1 MLWWCKLMI
10 YVKSECLAIAKLYW
24 NFTAKAKL
32 YKRSRI
38 HQKSKRNRIYKY
50 LFASC
55 SDDVLMVIFWFADLN
70 SVTMVNQ
77 DHLNSVIQFA
87 LDRRE
92 PGTSVACITTQY
104 HTLSIQSNWN
114 RTRVL
119 WHLPFYLVTVVAV
132 EVLPLVLLFL
142 FTVVVVLLLLLHC
155 CVVVL

>member
-1 MLWWCKLMI
+1 MKKCTKGQ
-10 YVKSECLAIAKLYW
+10 E
-24 NFTAKAKL
+24 FTKQVNGIEFINTFLQVAL
-32 YKRSRI
+32 VM
-38 HQKSKRNRIYKY
+38 
-50 LFASC
+50 F
-55 SDDVLMVIFWFADLN
+55 F

-87 LDRRE
+87 LDRTE
-92 PGTSVACITTQY
+92 QGNTVACITAHY

-142 FTVVVVLLLLLHC
+142 FTVVVLLLLHC